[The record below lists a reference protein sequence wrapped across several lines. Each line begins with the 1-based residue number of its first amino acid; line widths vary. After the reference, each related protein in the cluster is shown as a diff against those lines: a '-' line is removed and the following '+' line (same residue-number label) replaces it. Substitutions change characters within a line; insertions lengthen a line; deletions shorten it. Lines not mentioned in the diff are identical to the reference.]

1 MKKKD
6 QILLEQAYGTV
17 VNEYDE
23 NNPQLDSKTG
33 GAESWKVSITR
44 DIVESGSDFL
54 KNIYQL
60 GYTGEAGEADVNEII
75 AQLAQEVEADDRLK
89 KALEA
94 VVVHMVNAGRANM

>member
-6 QILLEQAYGTV
+6 QILLEQAYSTV

-23 NNPQLDSKTG
+23 NSPQLDLKKEE
-33 GAESWKVSITR
+33 AESWNVSITR

-54 KNIYQL
+54 KHLYQL
-60 GYTGEAGEADVNEII
+60 GYTGEAGEADINEIV
-75 AQLAQEVEADDRLK
+75 AQLAQEVEADERLK

-94 VVVHMVNAGRANM
+94 VVVHMVNAGQANM